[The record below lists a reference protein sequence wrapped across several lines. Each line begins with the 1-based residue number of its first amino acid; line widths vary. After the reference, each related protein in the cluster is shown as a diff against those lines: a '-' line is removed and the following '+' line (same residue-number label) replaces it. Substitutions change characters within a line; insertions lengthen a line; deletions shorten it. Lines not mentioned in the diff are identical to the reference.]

1 MIMICLLLAA
11 FMTLQAQEV
20 TLQGASVEGKP
31 VDANAQRCLRLNWR
45 KNGSRKSYRAD
56 ESRPDIC

>member
-11 FMTLQAQEV
+11 FTTLQAQEV

-31 VDANAQRCLRLNWR
+31 VDANAQKMSQAELEKKWKQKKLPC
-45 KNGSRKSYRAD
+45 
-56 ESRPDIC
+56 